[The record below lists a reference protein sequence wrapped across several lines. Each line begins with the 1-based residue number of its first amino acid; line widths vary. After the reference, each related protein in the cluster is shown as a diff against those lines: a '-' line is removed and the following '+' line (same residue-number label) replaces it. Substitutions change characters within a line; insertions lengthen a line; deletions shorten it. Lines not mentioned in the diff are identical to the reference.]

1 LLDWAPFLR
10 RRQPILGKPESKSP
24 VETPP
29 SARTPGVGSTHLGPG
44 SRFVGD
50 LSGEEDVAVDGRF
63 EGTISVAGKVGVGAG
78 GEVRGDV
85 QARQVVVSGRVQGQV
100 IATERAELTSSAVVE
115 GSVQAPKIVIAE
127 GARLEGNVAT
137 SPANPQASGKG
148 SEG

>member
-1 LLDWAPFLR
+1 
-10 RRQPILGKPESKSP
+10 
-24 VETPP
+24 
-29 SARTPGVGSTHLGPG
+29 
-44 SRFVGD
+44 
-50 LSGEEDVAVDGRF
+50 VAIEGRF
-63 EGTISVAGKVGVGAG
+63 EGTIVVAGKVGVGAS

-85 QARQVVVSGRVQGQV
+85 QARQVVVSGRVLGQV

-137 SPANPQASGKG
+137 SPPNPQAAGKG